1 MQPRRKIRSQM
12 YFGVTMLFF
21 IVSVLSIASF
31 QGVLKFRKL
40 TKNIK
45 ARATELPLAANL
57 NLEINRF
64 SSTVWRIPK
73 GTPPTNHMAILL
85 PSDVLPRVRYEQRRR
100 FVEIA
105 ISTYEDQL
113 RGLET
118 SDSRLGGIEEETEM
132 INKMRAKLRSIHE
145 LVTSREWDF
154 QGQQL
159 VEPLDEELYELQKI
173 SSELPTLLKA
183 RMDEFSMQARTEYH
197 TWIVLTGITSLCA
210 FGLIMLLFTRF
221 RESIFQPLQ
230 QLLTGTR
237 KVASG
242 DYDYRIK
249 IDSDDELAELASSFN
264 SMTANFQSI
273 KSDLNQQVQERTK
286 EVVRSEQMASV
297 GFLAAGVAHEI
308 NNPLNTIAWSA
319 ESLESRLHEMLM
331 DRFDGA
337 GAMTP
342 ELTEEIKKNL
352 RRIQDEAFR
361 CKGIT
366 DSLLD
371 FARLGD
377 ARKANCDL
385 RELVESVV
393 EMVRPLGKY
402 RMRNVDFQCS
412 QRVNALVNA
421 QEMKQVSLNLIT
433 NALDSVPDGGHVHVM
448 LANEAGHAVLTVKDD
463 GCGMTDEVKQHLFEP
478 FFTRREQGM
487 GTGLGL
493 SITYRIVEEHGG
505 VIEPHSDGPGLG
517 STFIVR
523 IPTVQNE
530 QKRAA

>member
-1 MQPRRKIRSQM
+1 M

-57 NLEINRF
+57 SLEVNRF

-73 GTPPTNHMAILL
+73 GSIQSASQVRISL
-85 PSDVLPRVRYEQRRR
+85 PSDILPRVRYE
-100 FVEIA
+100 
-105 ISTYEDQL
+105 DQL
-113 RGLET
+113 HFVRLSISAYEERLKKQQT
-118 SDSRLGGIEEETEM
+118 NDSRLGGIEEETVMVE
-132 INKMRAKLRSIHE
+132 KMRAKLRSIDE
-145 LVTSREWDF
+145 LVTCQEWNF
-154 QGQQL
+154 GGQQL
-159 VEPLDEELYELQKI
+159 VEALDDELFELQKI

-183 RMDEFSMQARTEYH
+183 RMDEFSTQARTEYH
-197 TWIVLTGITSLCA
+197 TWIALTGITSLCA
-210 FGLIMLLFTRF
+210 FGLIMLTFTRF

-230 QLLTGTR
+230 QLLAGTR

-249 IDSDDELAELASSFN
+249 LDSDDEVAELADSFN
-264 SMTANFQSI
+264 LMTANFQSI

-337 GAMTP
+337 GSFTP
-342 ELTEEIKKNL
+342 ELMEEIKKNL

-377 ARKANCDL
+377 ATKAPCDL

-393 EMVRPLGKY
+393 EMIRPLGKY
-402 RMRNVDFQCS
+402 RLRNVEFECS
-412 QRVNALVNA
+412 QTVRALVNP

-433 NALDSVPDGGHVHVM
+433 NALDSVPDGGHVRVI
-448 LANEAGHAVLTVKDD
+448 LTNEAGHAVLTVKDD

-523 IPTVQNE
+523 IPTVQHE